1 MVKSNFNI
9 AIVGF
14 VFIST
19 LLNCSTNQNEKKS
32 ETTTKLEMEKSKT
45 PGQKFIE
52 GFGNNNIALLNEV
65 LAEDVVFYGTLAWGL
80 QGRENLINFAAE
92 FHKGLPGMKVV
103 LHDEFYN
110 SSGSRGQ
117 IRMHLHF
124 ENTGVFMGH
133 QPTGKIGESVESF
146 TLKIQDKKITEIVLG
161 GNNHVLAALELIDFK
176 MEFPTDTPDPEPALL
191 SASEEEVIYH

>member
-1 MVKSNFNI
+1 MVKSNFK
-9 AIVGF
+9 IVILGLT
-14 VFIST
+14 FIST
-19 LLNCSTNQNEKKS
+19 ILSCSTKQDEKQQNEKELK
-32 ETTTKLEMEKSKT
+32 MEKSRT

-65 LAEDVVFYGTLAWGL
+65 LAEDVIFYGTLAWGL

-124 ENTGVFMGH
+124 ENTGIFMGH
-133 QPTGKIGESVESF
+133 QPTGKTGESVESF
-146 TLKIQDKKITEIVLG
+146 TLKIKDDKITEIVLG
-161 GNNHVLAALELIDFK
+161 GNNHVLAALELIDFQ
-176 MEFPTDTPDPEPALL
+176 MEFPTDTPDPEPAIL
-191 SASEEEVIYH
+191 SASNKEVIYH

>member
-1 MVKSNFNI
+1 MVKSNFK
-9 AIVGF
+9 IVILGLT
-14 VFIST
+14 FIST
-19 LLNCSTNQNEKKS
+19 ILSCSTKQDEKQQNEKELK
-32 ETTTKLEMEKSKT
+32 MEKSRS

-65 LAEDVVFYGTLAWGL
+65 LAEDVIFYGTLAWGL

-124 ENTGVFMGH
+124 ENTGIFMGH
-133 QPTGKIGESVESF
+133 QPTGKTGESVESF
-146 TLKIQDKKITEIVLG
+146 TLKIKDDKITEIVLG
-161 GNNHVLAALELIDFK
+161 GNNHVLAALELIDFQ
-176 MEFPTDTPDPEPALL
+176 MEFPTDTPDPEPAIL
-191 SASEEEVIYH
+191 SASNKEVIYH